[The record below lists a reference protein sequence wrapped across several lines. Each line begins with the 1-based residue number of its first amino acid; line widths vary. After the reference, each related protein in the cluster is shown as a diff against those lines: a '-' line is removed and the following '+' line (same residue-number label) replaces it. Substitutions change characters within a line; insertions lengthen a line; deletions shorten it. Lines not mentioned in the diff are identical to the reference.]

1 MGYLGWTID
10 QFWDSTPRE
19 LINAYR
25 GKHQSEENAFR
36 REHELHRIYT
46 AILANV
52 GGAKVKAKD
61 LIEFPW
67 EVVKVDKTK
76 QLARLRKL

>member
-1 MGYLGWTID
+1 MD
-10 QFWDSTPRE
+10 QFWWATRRE
-19 LINAYR
+19 LINAFR
-25 GKHQSEENAFR
+25 GKQQSEENAFR
-36 REHELHRIYT
+36 KTHELHRIYT

-67 EVVKVDKTK
+67 EAQKVDKTEQIK
-76 QLARLRKL
+76 KLRNL